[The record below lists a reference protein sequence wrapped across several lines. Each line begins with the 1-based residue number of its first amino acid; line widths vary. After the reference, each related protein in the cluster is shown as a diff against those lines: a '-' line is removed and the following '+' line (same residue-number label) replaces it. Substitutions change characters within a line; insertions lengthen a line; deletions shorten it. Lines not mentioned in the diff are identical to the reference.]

1 MAIPDETEALT
12 PRKRRTRFGASVLDQ
27 GLASV
32 SNLLMSVAI
41 ASQVPLNEFG
51 AFGLVFALFIL
62 VQGSARAFV
71 GEALLIRNEVMD
83 GRIQRSEARA
93 VASCAVIIGLT
104 GSAVSIVA
112 SIPATGVLSQAL
124 LALAVVFP
132 FLIWQDLSRYISF
145 SAARPKGALY
155 ADTLWCGAQV
165 LTYTILFY
173 EDVSTVVPY
182 ILFWGLSSVVSV
194 IYQIYSVG
202 SIPGVGLAKIWVKR
216 HKDLS
221 PRFLGEYLTLAAVQ
235 QGTVF
240 IVGAIAGL
248 SAVGGLRSAQV
259 LLGPVNVI
267 SLGAA
272 VVILP
277 AVARIARYGDIRHL
291 RRYALIVSLSLSSIT
306 LVYSL
311 SLMLVPD
318 KVGRALLSDS
328 WGSGQQIAPL
338 LALSV
343 LLNNISYGATS
354 AIRGMERAKQSLRM
368 RLVTGPVS
376 IGAVTT
382 GAILDGAVGAALG
395 LAAASAIQVLL
406 WWTLFMYLSKKEAE
420 RIDDNESGGQAM
432 NPADKVWSPSSSRLR
447 VREFCAWGTVLALVC
462 AVGAAITQ
470 IPLVV
475 FGIVGVTASVVFALR
490 NPKGFVCA
498 TVVVLLFVRTIEQR
512 SGIGATGYL
521 DEFCVIIGVVAFPV
535 ARYMN
540 RQRLV
545 AFPGFPLFAGFLLF
559 GILSSYMSSVPVSIT
574 LSGILL
580 AGKGIAFGW
589 SVAQIDWTESDIP
602 RIVKISCCVMAFVLG
617 CALINLLFPSF
628 WVNTVMQSSGFGR
641 RYGVPPIIGPFVHPG
656 YFGTTVA
663 LFAIGTYA
671 YRLKVGKSRINTI
684 LLFSSLAASFLTF
697 RRKVLGALMV
707 CLIYLYLKARG
718 PVGISVLLLIA
729 PALLVICWPFF
740 VAVAETTS
748 TEYLSN
754 PGGVARIRLYIDGFG
769 IAIDR
774 FPFGAGFGR
783 FGSATARAYYSPEY
797 EGLGYRSV
805 WGLGADSENGKFLTD
820 TFWPSVFGEAGFIGG
835 VGFIG
840 GLWVFYRS
848 CRQNFI
854 SASSPLL
861 SWLYIVG
868 AAWAIELSIE
878 SLAGAVFTAAPTYG
892 LFFGLVGFIAG
903 VRRSVSHESIG
914 LNSDAPRAHS
924 A

>member
-1 MAIPDETEALT
+1 MAIPDVTAAMSS
-12 PRKRRTRFGASVLDQ
+12 RRRRARFGASVLDQ
-27 GLASV
+27 GLASI

-41 ASQVPLNEFG
+41 ASQVPLIEFG

-71 GEALLIRNEVMD
+71 GEALLIRNEVID
-83 GRIQRSEARA
+83 GRVLSSEARA
-93 VASCAVIIGLT
+93 VASCAIVIGLT
-104 GSAVSIVA
+104 GSAVSVVA

-145 SAARPKGALY
+145 SAARPRDALY
-155 ADTLWCGAQV
+155 ADALWFGAQV
-165 LTYTILFY
+165 LTYIALLY
-173 EDVSTVVPY
+173 EDVTTVVPY

-194 IYQIYSVG
+194 LYQMRVVG
-202 SIPGVGLAKIWVKR
+202 SIPGFGLANSWVKI

-240 IVGAIAGL
+240 IVGAVAGL

-277 AVARIARYGDIRHL
+277 AIARIARSGNVGHL
-291 RRYALIVSLSLSSIT
+291 RKYAFVVSCSLSSVT

-311 SLMLVPD
+311 LLMLVPD
-318 KVGRALLSDS
+318 KVGQSLLSDS

-343 LLNNISYGATS
+343 LLNNVSYGATS

-368 RLVTGPVS
+368 RLVTGPIS
-376 IGAVTT
+376 IAAVATGAV
-382 GAILDGAVGAALG
+382 LDGAVGAVLG

-406 WWTLFMYLSKKEAE
+406 WWTLFLHLSKKEVE
-420 RIDDNESGGQAM
+420 RVDGNESGGQTM
-432 NPADKVWSPSSSRLR
+432 NRAGTIWPGSSSRFRARQFGL
-447 VREFCAWGTVLALVC
+447 WGCVIALVC

-470 IPLVV
+470 IPLIIIGIAGV
-475 FGIVGVTASVVFALR
+475 FASFVFALR
-490 NPKGFVCA
+490 NPKGFVCV

-512 SGIGATGYL
+512 SGIGASGYL
-521 DEFCVIIGVVAFPV
+521 DEFCVIIGLVAFPV

-545 AFPGFPLFAGFLLF
+545 AFPGSSFFAVFLLF
-559 GILSSYMSSVPVSIT
+559 GILSSYINLVPMSIT

-589 SVAQIDWTESDIP
+589 SVAQVDWTESDIP
-602 RIVKISCCVMAFVLG
+602 RVVKISCCVMAFVLG
-617 CALINLLFPSF
+617 CALINLLFPGF

-671 YRLKVGKSRINTI
+671 YRLKVGKSRLNTI
-684 LLFSSLAASFLTF
+684 LLLSSSAASFLTF

-707 CLIYLYLKARG
+707 CIAYLYLRTRG
-718 PVGISVLLLIA
+718 PAGLSVLLMVL

-774 FPFGAGFGR
+774 FPFGSGFGR

-797 EGLGYRSV
+797 EGLGYRNV
-805 WGLGADSENGKFLTD
+805 WGLGADTENGRFLTD
-820 TFWPSVFGEAGFIGG
+820 TFWPSVFGEAGFVGG
-835 VGFIG
+835 AGFIG
-840 GLWVFYRS
+840 GLWIFFQS
-848 CRQNFI
+848 CRQNSR
-854 SASSPLL
+854 SASTPLL

-868 AAWAIELSIE
+868 AAWSIELSIE

-903 VRRSVSHESIG
+903 VKRS
-914 LNSDAPRAHS
+914 DS
-924 A
+924 AGNGSASETLRSARP